1 LQPADS
7 ETMTDI
13 PVNLGSR
20 SYRIHVASG
29 ALGTVGAELARLRVG
44 RKAVLVS
51 DPAVAHLHGEVVAE
65 GLRAAGFEV
74 IGVSV
79 PEGEQAKQLETA
91 REVWNRLLDAGCDR
105 TATVV
110 ALGGGAVGDLAG
122 FVAATY
128 MRGMNF
134 VQVPTTLLAQV
145 DASIG
150 GKTAIDHPRAKNL
163 IGAFHQPRRV
173 IVDPLVLTTLP
184 DREFRSGLAEII
196 KHGVVLDAGY
206 FEDLEASVPAILG
219 RDLTTLERVVAGS
232 CRLKAQVVE
241 RDEQEAELRWVLNY
255 GHTVGH
261 AIEAATGFRVWTHGE
276 AVSLG
281 IAAEARLAE
290 RLGIGS
296 SAATKRQVSLLAA
309 VGLPVTGIQVEPMA
323 AVEALSRDKK
333 SRDGRITFVFA
344 PEIGS
349 FRLVSDVPRDA
360 VLEVLRELV

>member
-1 LQPADS
+1 
-7 ETMTDI
+7 MTDI

-20 SYRIHVASG
+20 AYRILVAIG
-29 ALGTVGAELARLRVG
+29 ALGTVGTELTKLRVG
-44 RKAVLVS
+44 RKAILIT
-51 DPAVAHLHGEVVAE
+51 DPAIDRLHGEPVARSLS
-65 GLRAAGFEV
+65 GAGFDL
-74 IGVSV
+74 IRLSV
-79 PEGEQAKQLETA
+79 PEGEQAKVLETA
-91 REVWNRLLDAGCDR
+91 RELWDRLLDEGCDR
-105 TATVV
+105 SSTVV
-110 ALGGGAVGDLAG
+110 ALGGGAVGDLSG

-163 IGAFHQPRRV
+163 IGAFHQPRLV
-173 IVDPLVLTTLP
+173 VVDPAVLGTLP
-184 DREFRSGLAEII
+184 EREFRSGLAEII
-196 KHGVVLDAGY
+196 KHGIVLDASY
-206 FEDLEASVPAILG
+206 FEDLEANVPALLG

-232 CRLKAQVVE
+232 CRLKARVVE

-261 AIEAATGFRVWTHGE
+261 ALEAATGFQVWTHGE

-296 SAATKRQVSLLAA
+296 SATTKRQLSLLAA
-309 VGLPVTGIQVEPMA
+309 VGLPVAGIQVEPA
-323 AVEALSRDKK
+323 AVVEALSRDKK
-333 SRDGRITFVFA
+333 SRDGRIPFVLA

-349 FRLVSDVPRDA
+349 FRVVSDVPRDA
-360 VLEVLRELV
+360 VLDVLKELV

>member
-1 LQPADS
+1 
-7 ETMTDI
+7 MTDI

-20 SYRIHVASG
+20 AYRILVAIG
-29 ALGTVGAELARLRVG
+29 ALGTVGAELAKLRVG
-44 RKAVLVS
+44 RKAILIT
-51 DPAVAHLHGEVVAE
+51 DPAIDRLHGEPVARSLS
-65 GLRAAGFEV
+65 GAGFDL
-74 IGVSV
+74 IRLSV
-79 PEGEQAKQLETA
+79 PEGEQAKVLETA
-91 REVWNRLLDAGCDR
+91 RGLWDRLLDEGCDR
-105 TATVV
+105 SSTVV
-110 ALGGGAVGDLAG
+110 ALGGGAVGDLSG

-163 IGAFHQPRRV
+163 IGAFHQPRLV
-173 IVDPLVLTTLP
+173 LVDPAVLSTLP
-184 DREFRSGLAEII
+184 EREFRSGLAEII
-196 KHGVVLDAGY
+196 KHGIVLDASY
-206 FEDLEASVPAILG
+206 FEDLEANVPALLG

-232 CRLKAQVVE
+232 CRLKARVVE

-261 AIEAATGFRVWTHGE
+261 ALEAATGFQVWTHGE

-281 IAAEARLAE
+281 ITAEARLAE

-296 SAATKRQVSLLAA
+296 SATTKRQLSLLAA
-309 VGLPVTGIQVEPMA
+309 VGLPVAGIHAEPA
-323 AVEALSRDKK
+323 AVVEALSRDKK
-333 SRDGRITFVFA
+333 SRDGRIPFVLA

-349 FRLVSDVPRDA
+349 FRVVSDVPRDS
-360 VLEVLRELV
+360 VLDVLKELV